1 MVSGRRRFGEGKGA
15 LTEEFVSNNDL
26 YYTQPDDED
35 DGLFG
40 LDDMDMGDGSDLHNP
55 VREHVE
61 AALIHTDEPYP
72 PPLNALLRLGSPLE
86 QKDIPERIAA
96 LGFSQDHVPD
106 LIRMARD
113 HDLFVA
119 PSNSDKVWAGLHAL
133 EALKLLDISEVVE
146 QLVPLYDLGLDWYDN
161 LLPETISL
169 AGPAAIE
176 PVSAYYLDSSRWI
189 YGRTM
194 AAGTLQKIAEAH
206 PEHRK
211 QIIDTIAQPH
221 EQAKQNEP
229 DFNGFVISGLMEL
242 KAIAQEK

>member
-1 MVSGRRRFGEGKGA
+1 M
-15 LTEEFVSNNDL
+15 TEKFVSNNDL

-72 PPLNALLRLGSPLE
+72 PPLNALLRLGSLLE
-86 QKDIPERIAA
+86 QKDIPERI
-96 LGFSQDHVPD
+96 
-106 LIRMARD
+106 
-113 HDLFVA
+113 
-119 PSNSDKVWAGLHAL
+119 SDKVWAGLHAL

-146 QLVPLYDLGLDWYDN
+146 QLLPLYDLGLDWYDN

-194 AAGTLQKIAEAH
+194 AAGTLQKNCRS
-206 PEHRK
+206 P
-211 QIIDTIAQPH
+211 
-221 EQAKQNEP
+221 
-229 DFNGFVISGLMEL
+229 S
-242 KAIAQEK
+242 